1 VKLPLEAV
9 LCHSQLI
16 QLSNVDMLVV
26 SFHPVLDKLATLL
39 IVNQNT

>member
-1 VKLPLEAV
+1 MLPLEAM

-26 SFHPVLDKLATLL
+26 SFHRVLDRLATLP
-39 IVNQNT
+39 IVD